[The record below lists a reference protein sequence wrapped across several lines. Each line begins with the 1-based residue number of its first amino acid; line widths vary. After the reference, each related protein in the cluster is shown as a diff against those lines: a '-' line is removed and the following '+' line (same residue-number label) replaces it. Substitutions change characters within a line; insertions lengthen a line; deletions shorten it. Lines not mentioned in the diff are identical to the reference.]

1 LDYVQPELSN
11 DVTMS
16 EMIKKYILVTK
27 PGIIFGNL
35 ITTAGGFFL
44 ASKGHVDNTI
54 LFSTL
59 IGVSL
64 VVASGCVFNNC
75 IDRNIDRKMI
85 RTKNR
90 VLAKGSMSLKAAIF
104 YATLLSI
111 SGTVLLWTSTN
122 RLCVAIV
129 LTGFTIYVAIYSLYL
144 KRNSIYGALVG
155 CLAGAAPPLAGYCAV
170 TERFDMG
177 ALILLSIFTLWQMP
191 HCYAIAVYRIKDYAT
206 AGIPILPV
214 KQGIPAAK
222 RHITGYILAF
232 SAATMMLTFAG
243 YTGYSFFAVTMVM
256 SLVWLGMAWSGF
268 KISHDRTWAKKMMVF
283 SILTVTVLSF
293 MMATDF
299 TSSSPAG
306 MLLTCVP

>member
-1 LDYVQPELSN
+1 
-11 DVTMS
+11 MF
-16 EMIKKYILVTK
+16 EMFKKYIFVTK
-27 PGIIFGNL
+27 PGIIVGNL

-59 IGVSL
+59 TGVSL

-75 IDRNIDRKMI
+75 IDRNMDRKMI

-90 VLAKGSMSLKAAIF
+90 VLANGSMSLKAAIF

-111 SGTVLLWTSTN
+111 VGTVLLWTSTN
-122 RLCVAIV
+122 KLCVAIV
-129 LTGFTIYVAIYSLYL
+129 LTGFTIYVALYSLYL

-191 HCYAIAVYRIKDYAT
+191 HCYAIAVYRIKDYAA
-206 AGIPILPV
+206 AGIPILPI

-243 YTGYSFFAVTMVM
+243 YTGYNYLAVTMVM
-256 SLVWLGMAWSGF
+256 SLVWLRMAWTGF
-268 KISHDRTWAKKMMVF
+268 KTSRDRTWAKKLMIF

-299 TSSSPAG
+299 TSKSSLG
-306 MLLTCVP
+306 VLLTYVP